1 MAARDE
7 VGQTGD
13 DVTYIDV
20 QSNPGKLKEML
31 DLNGGVRQ
39 VPTLV
44 EDGKVKIGFGGT

>member
-7 VGQTGD
+7 VGQAED
-13 DVTYIDV
+13 DVRYVDI
-20 QSNPGKLKEML
+20 QSNPNKLQEML

-39 VPTLV
+39 VPTIV